1 MLGVVIQ
8 VGFKPTMPFDGDQWS
23 EIKLT
28 SLKLLITSSMGS
40 MGHDRPGRSAREQKQ
55 GEKQKPETWLG

>member
-8 VGFKPTMPFDGDQWS
+8 VGFKPTMPFDGDQRC

-28 SLKLLITSSMGS
+28 SLKFLITSPMGS
-40 MGHDRPGRSAREQKQ
+40 MGHDRPGCSAREQKQ
-55 GEKQKPETWLG
+55 GKKQEPETWLG

>member
-8 VGFKPTMPFDGDQWS
+8 VGFKPTMPFDGDQRC

-28 SLKLLITSSMGS
+28 SLKFLITSPMGS
-40 MGHDRPGRSAREQKQ
+40 MGHDRPGCRAREQKQ
-55 GEKQKPETWLG
+55 GKKQEPESWLS

>member
-8 VGFKPTMPFDGDQWS
+8 VGFKPTMPFDGDQRS

-28 SLKLLITSSMGS
+28 SLKVLITSPMGS
-40 MGHDRPGRSAREQKQ
+40 MGHDRPGCRAREQKQ
-55 GEKQKPETWLG
+55 GKKQEPESWLG

>member
-8 VGFKPTMPFDGDQWS
+8 VGFKPTMPFDGDQRC

-28 SLKLLITSSMGS
+28 SLKFLITSPMGS
-40 MGHDRPGRSAREQKQ
+40 MGQDRTGCSARKQKQ
-55 GEKQKPETWLG
+55 GKKQEPETWLG

>member
-8 VGFKPTMPFDGDQWS
+8 VGFKPTMPFDGDQRC

-28 SLKLLITSSMGS
+28 SLKFLITSPMRS
-40 MGHDRPGRSAREQKQ
+40 MGHDRPGCSARKQKQ
-55 GEKQKPETWLG
+55 GKKQEPETWLG